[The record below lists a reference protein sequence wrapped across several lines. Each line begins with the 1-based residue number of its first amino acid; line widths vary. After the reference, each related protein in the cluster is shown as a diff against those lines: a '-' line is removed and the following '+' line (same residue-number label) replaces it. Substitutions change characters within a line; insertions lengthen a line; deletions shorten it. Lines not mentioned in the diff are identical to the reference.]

1 MDKATG
7 EKTSENSQTF
17 FQDAWRKLRKK
28 SQETTQK
35 NGYHGMNAMVPHGL
49 EDKNEAIFNMSSS
62 EVSDKEKIASQ
73 TRIIERLTETIST
86 LTAQLSVT
94 NRATE
99 TGK

>member
-1 MDKATG
+1 M
-7 EKTSENSQTF
+7 
-17 FQDAWRKLRKK
+17 
-28 SQETTQK
+28 TQK
-35 NGYHGMNAMVPHGL
+35 NGYHGMNSMVPHGL
-49 EDKNEAIFNMSSS
+49 EDTNEALINMAP
-62 EVSDKEKIASQ
+62 EAVSDKEKIASQ